1 MPTTGNFSNFAEEL
15 IFDMLFTNATLTNRP
30 TAWYA
35 ALMSTVGTDASAA
48 TEFDAAD
55 YARIAVVMGDGGSW
69 TGVADN
75 DAGLAFGTP
84 ATNWGDATQV
94 AIMDALTAGNEITR
108 YTLAV
113 PVACDA
119 GAPVSIPAGS
129 LDQTID

>member
-15 IFDMLFTNATLTNRP
+15 IFDMLFTNATLTTRP

-35 ALMSTVGTDASAA
+35 ALMSSVGTDASAA
-48 TEFDAAD
+48 TEFTAAD

-75 DAGLAFGTP
+75 EAVVSFGTP
-84 ATNWGDATQV
+84 ATNWGSAAQV
-94 AIMDALTAGNEITR
+94 AIFNALTGGNEITR
-108 YTLAV
+108 YTLAA

-119 GAPVSIPAGS
+119 GAPVSIPAAA
-129 LDQTID
+129 LVQTID